1 MQGHAS
7 QGIVDVYG
15 QPTKHG
21 AARGAQ
27 ICMQDRQASAGTAS
41 ASGSAETPALARLSP
56 LPGNAADKFI
66 VDFHHTCSVIC
77 CKAEDG
83 CCTDTGDHSCGM

>member
-15 QPTKHG
+15 QPAKHG

-41 ASGSAETPALARLSP
+41 ASGSAETPALARFSP
-56 LPGNAADKFI
+56 LPGTAADI
-66 VDFHHTCSVIC
+66 LMISMVPAV
-77 CKAEDG
+77 
-83 CCTDTGDHSCGM
+83 